1 MYTCLKE
8 WYLQLCL
15 QFGDGTSLTPKQT
28 KSSGSQGSIPIFNV
42 LGDFKDPMASY
53 PSSFTIS
60 QHISYCMK
68 MQLILAIL
76 AFFLSRDVFLF
87 SIYNLQEVTFFC
99 LFQVFV
105 RDNEA
110 QLFLNDKPV
119 VSFTSHLSPIGRG
132 GVIVAAGVNSV
143 IRIRGLDV
151 AAVEP
156 FFFSFYNCKSHQMI
170 RDQFYILSAPFG
182 TFPDSGFCR
191 AISKQRISG
200 TNYIITA
207 RMFNENLYPGSKV
220 GLMFNAQD
228 PYNFDFVNFQ

>member
-1 MYTCLKE
+1 MSWEILKTQCKLPKFLYNLTTHFLLYENATDLGHFGILSFTRCLSFL
-8 WYLQLCL
+8 YLQLI
-15 QFGDGTSLTPKQT
+15 
-28 KSSGSQGSIPIFNV
+28 GS
-42 LGDFKDPMASY
+42 
-53 PSSFTIS
+53 
-60 QHISYCMK
+60 HI
-68 MQLILAIL
+68 
-76 AFFLSRDVFLF
+76 
-87 SIYNLQEVTFFC
+87 FC